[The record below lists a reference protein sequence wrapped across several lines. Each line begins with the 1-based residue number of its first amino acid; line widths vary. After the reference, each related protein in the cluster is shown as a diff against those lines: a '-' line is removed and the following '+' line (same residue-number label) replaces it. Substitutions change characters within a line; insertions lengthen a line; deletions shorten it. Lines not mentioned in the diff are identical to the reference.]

1 MPKGE
6 ERGKEAEN
14 VLEEIIA
21 EDFPNLGKETDI
33 GSRKQRVPSRHII
46 IKMPKIKDK
55 EKIFILSSNKG
66 RATSY
71 IQENPHKTIS

>member
-1 MPKGE
+1 MKHTNIQIIGVPKRE

-33 GSRKQRVPSRHII
+33 GSRKHRESHR
-46 IKMPKIKDK
+46 D
-55 EKIFILSSNKG
+55 IL
-66 RATSY
+66 
-71 IQENPHKTIS
+71 